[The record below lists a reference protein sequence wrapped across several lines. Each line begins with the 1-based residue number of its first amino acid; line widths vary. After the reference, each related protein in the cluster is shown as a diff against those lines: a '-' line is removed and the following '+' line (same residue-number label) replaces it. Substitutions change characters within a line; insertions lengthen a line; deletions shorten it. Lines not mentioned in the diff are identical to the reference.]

1 MEKENPG
8 TETDKNTGG
17 SETQTDNKK
26 NVVELTQDKLDAL
39 IDKAYAKGAKNAGS
53 NNEEFESLKSNFDK
67 LQNELSKTKKD
78 ALLNEKIASYDVEDK
93 EVFKLLVEK
102 AESSEDFNIDDFTK
116 SLKENRPNLF
126 KQEKKVEEQKYFKT
140 DSSNNQQEVSLKD
153 KIKGLSLR
161 ELEELSK
168 NIN

>member
-8 TETDKNTGG
+8 TETDKKTGG

-26 NVVELTQDKLDAL
+26 NVVELTQDKLDEL
-39 IDKAYAKGAKNAGS
+39 INKAYAKGAKNAGS
-53 NNEEFESLKSNFDK
+53 NNEEFDSLKNNFSK
-67 LQNELSKTKKD
+67 LQEELNKTKKE
-78 ALLNEKIASYDVEDK
+78 ALLQEKINAYEVEDK
-93 EVFKLLVEK
+93 EVFKLLVES
-102 AESSEDFNIDDFTK
+102 AEKSEDFNIDDFTK

-126 KQEKKVEEQKYFKT
+126 KQEKKVEEQKFYKT
-140 DSSNNQQEVSLKD
+140 DSSNNQQEVSLAD